1 MVFRRQHTRTLVTL
15 ALVLIQASSLN
26 HAYELVCQPEGM
38 VTSLAG
44 SGVPGF
50 RDGLKERAFLHQPTG
65 VAVDTAGVVYVSDS
79 GNNRIRRMSVDGI
92 MTTIAGSG
100 SAGFADDTLSR
111 AEFNNPQAIVLTPDG
126 LLFVADCNNH
136 RIRLIDM
143 VQEQVLT
150 YAGAGISDYRDAVD
164 PAQAYI
170 RSPVGL
176 AYHTSTGDLYVSDGD
191 SRIRVVRGLGGMV
204 ETVLNGGGT
213 AGFSDAVGLSA
224 VFNSPSH
231 MTMNDDETVLY
242 VADRRNNRIRSVDL
256 LTLTVTTVAGTEAS
270 PESGGTL
277 ASNGATTG
285 NVLPG
290 SQGGIRFNHPFG
302 IAFYLEPRDVG
313 NPSGNATL
321 SGRPALLVT
330 EIRSH
335 RLRRIILDGN
345 VSGSADATVV
355 SFAYAGS
362 YNSAPGHSDGLG
374 PACLFD
380 GPTGIAILP
389 GAGGRV
395 AFVADA
401 GNNLLRRV
409 TREIP
414 TQVHVDIVAVD
425 NAYFASGANSGYPRD
440 LVLESYGYYSVNGP
454 PNNETTH
461 LHGSLTFIDESHDL
475 TMCVYPSSEYFLYF
489 KGSIQVTVWGEE
501 KSSLDVVSRY
511 TYLVWTGK
519 SAQDERSEN
528 FQLRGGGCTDPSA
541 PNFNVWASY
550 DDGSCVAGT
559 TLELEIS
566 AMGSWGMYQVE
577 GPGFYYGDELAS
589 RQSGIAEDDL
599 HFLKFTAWPQA
610 VYTIQLHGAL
620 RVLVTDAPNQAT
632 TFTYLNYTSDNE
644 GSHHIEVIRPAGSG
658 CTQNAF
664 INYSPF
670 ATSEDNSC
678 MEGSL
683 VQFDSTAATFDSL
696 DWYGYG
702 YFGVL
707 EPLLL
712 GGHAVISPIRY
723 STANSTST
731 STAYVIPGTYSIN
744 MFGNA
749 SAQVF
754 LDESDAIL
762 LNVDGS
768 NSAMHVDA
776 HGFPSTL
783 GNAVMYFTVPEN
795 AVKQQVVS
803 DAGGVVGN
811 TETGSVVLG
820 AGALETPTV
829 IGIAVAELSNS
840 AVANLRN
847 DGGAGSNGGSW
858 DIIGKVFQVN
868 PLRLRLAFPVTISIP
883 FEESNQP
890 AENGNSNMVVLRASD
905 EQASDWRVV
914 SGASFSAGNAFV
926 ELDYF
931 SLLTVAAR
939 AEVRAITPARAI
951 TSGGTAIT
959 LDGVNFRGV
968 PVSSAEG
975 NIFCKFGD
983 VFKKAEFVR
992 SQEIRG
998 FGEAVMCPTPAISEA
1013 KFTTVEIHDAGTLLS
1028 SDSRLQILITAAADI
1043 TSSLPPS
1050 GPASGGTLVFIF
1062 GSRLSAGA
1070 SNIETSRVGD
1080 LGGPGT
1086 RSRDDI
1092 TCFFGGTR
1100 SDSNGLAISSALAIC
1115 EVPDGHSNLQLP
1127 AVGVSL
1133 SSHSHLEPTSARYQ
1147 YRAALNLVSSED
1159 ESPSIS
1165 RVIRSFH
1172 GTEEGGIVVDVHFGE
1187 KHWKIS
1193 EDVNH
1198 GPPEHVRIAD
1208 LRCMFGSVSVSSRF
1222 TSRVGEKLQCMAP
1235 ARSGSRRRRNA
1246 TGGTVQF
1253 EQYSSTICPVHI
1265 SGSPGEPML
1274 HVADFTY
1281 LPVVHHIGAMGSDP
1295 PEARADFSDVSP
1307 HADIARSLY
1316 TSHHGGFVAVSLSS
1330 GTFKSPSQ
1338 ADLRPL
1344 IEYLSPGKHNM
1355 PFVRAAG
1362 GGPTLTGGGGG
1373 ILWLAGGN
1381 LSPYGIVGSWKSH
1394 DVAGIDLGMKSVMM
1408 CRFGVLGID
1417 FNPHNPMTN
1426 THKRSPSPIL
1436 ESAAGGHI
1444 VSSALVACEPPTF
1457 LPSHEGFN
1465 NDVFPQREYV
1475 EDGIEVRVG
1484 VTSDL
1489 GTESVA
1495 GIILRMTLEPILT
1508 SVSPLSGIPS
1518 SGGSTITTTWHA
1530 KAWPGFRF
1538 PNPHLS
1544 CAFGTIAP
1552 ISLMLLGGESEA
1564 GSCVT
1569 PAHAPTP
1576 EGSQSKGVELLP
1588 ISLHLQSSG
1597 RLACMHFKFD
1607 AIVRTTPIQRAFL
1620 TSSIYTSSG
1629 KVLSVSHLLP
1639 LSAKSCNFGMDISS
1653 TLHPVSP
1660 NMAVC
1665 FTTAMRGGFVTVR
1678 ISGDQQSYGG
1688 MLMGQIEVTDPPLVK
1703 TLMPSIISSTGG
1715 TIMKIVGFNLHSS
1728 CQGLG
1733 CMSNLFCTYSVGA
1746 TSAAL
1751 MISSSLALCEVPSHA
1766 ASLHQH
1772 GANTDSGPK
1781 LKQHE
1786 TLFTISRGSQDPL
1799 QTGIGIRI
1807 SESPNVSITVPGVA
1821 TADAGG
1827 DLITVHGIN
1836 FDVNFLSPR
1845 CVFGTISVA
1854 AAILNETRAECVSPS
1869 HAASCVPFA
1878 ISHLGDWGSF
1888 RGDTVVTYVQ

>member
-1 MVFRRQHTRTLVTL
+1 MVSRRQHTSTFVTL
-15 ALVLIQASSLN
+15 ALVLFQVSSLN
-26 HAYELVCQPEGM
+26 DAYELVCQPEGM

-44 SGVPGF
+44 SGIPGF

-65 VAVDTAGVVYVSDS
+65 VTVDTAGVVYVSDS
-79 GNNRIRRMSVDGI
+79 GNNRIRRISVDGI
-92 MTTIAGSG
+92 TTTIAGSG

-111 AEFNNPQAIVLTPDG
+111 AEFNNPQAIVLTPGG

-224 VFNSPSH
+224 IFNSPSH
-231 MTMNDDETVLY
+231 MTMNEDETVLY

-277 ASNGATTG
+277 ASDGATSG

-290 SQGGIRFNHPFG
+290 SQAGIRFNHPFG

-313 NPSGNATL
+313 NPSGNASL

-330 EIRSH
+330 EFRSH

-345 VSGSADATVV
+345 VSGSGDATVV

-362 YNSAPGHSDGLG
+362 YNSAPGHSDELG

-380 GPTGIAILP
+380 GPSGIAVLP

-401 GNNLLRRV
+401 GNHLLRRV

-414 TQVHVDIVAVD
+414 TQLHVNIVAVD
-425 NAYFASGANSGYPRD
+425 NAYFESGANSGYPRD

-461 LHGSLTFIDESHDL
+461 LHGSLSFIDESHDL

-489 KGSIQVTVWGEE
+489 RGSIQVTVWGEE

-528 FQLRGGGCTDPSA
+528 FRLRGGGCTDPSA

-559 TLELEIS
+559 TLEMEIS

-589 RQSGIAEDDL
+589 RQSGVAEDDV

-632 TFTYLNYTSDNE
+632 SFVYLNYTSDDE
-644 GSHHIEVIRPAGSG
+644 GSHHIEVMRPAGSG

-683 VQFDSTAATFDSL
+683 VQFDSTAATFDSF

-702 YFGVL
+702 YISVI

-712 GGHAVISPIRY
+712 GGHAVISPILY
-723 STANSTST
+723 SAANITS
-731 STAYVIPGTYSIN
+731 SSNAYVIPGKYPIN
-744 MFGNA
+744 VFGNA

-754 LDESDAIL
+754 LDESDVVL

-768 NSAMHVDA
+768 NSAIHVDA

-783 GNAVMYFTVPEN
+783 GDAVMYFTVPEN

-811 TETGSVVLG
+811 TETGSVILG
-820 AGALETPTV
+820 SGALETPTV

-847 DGGAGSNGGSW
+847 DGGAGSSGGAW

-883 FEESNQP
+883 FEESSQP
-890 AENGNSNMVVLRASD
+890 TKNGNSNMVVLRASD

-951 TSGGTAIT
+951 TSGGTRIT
-959 LDGVNFRGV
+959 LDGVNFRAV

-983 VFKKAEFVR
+983 VFEKAEFVR
-992 SQEIRG
+992 SREIRG
-998 FGEAVMCPTPAISEA
+998 FGEAVMCPTPAMSEA
-1013 KFTTVEIHDAGTLLS
+1013 RFTTVEIHDAGTLLS
-1028 SDSRLQILITAAADI
+1028 SDSRLQILITAAANI
-1043 TSSLPPS
+1043 TSSLPAS
-1050 GPASGGTLVFIF
+1050 GPASGGTLTFIF
-1062 GSRLSAGA
+1062 GTRLSAGA

-1080 LGGPGT
+1080 LGGPAT

-1092 TCFFGGTR
+1092 TCAFGGSR

-1133 SSHSHLEPTSARYQ
+1133 SSHSHLEPTFVRYQ
-1147 YRAALNLVSSED
+1147 YRAALDRVSSED

-1165 RVIRSFH
+1165 RVIRSFY
-1172 GTEEGGIVVDVHFGE
+1172 GTEDGGVVVDVHFGE
-1187 KHWKIS
+1187 KHWQIN
-1193 EDVNH
+1193 EDVDH
-1198 GPPEHVRIAD
+1198 ATPEHVLIPA

-1222 TSRVGEKLQCMAP
+1222 TSRVGEELHCMAP
-1235 ARSGSRRRRNA
+1235 ARSGLRRQRNA
-1246 TGGTVQF
+1246 TGGTVH
-1253 EQYSSTICPVHI
+1253 SSSIYPVLI

-1281 LPVVHHIGAMGSDP
+1281 LPVVHSIGVMGSDLF
-1295 PEARADFSDVSP
+1295 EAHAEFSDASL
-1307 HADIARSLY
+1307 HADIARSLHS
-1316 TSHHGGFVAVSLSS
+1316 SHYGGFVAVSLSS
-1330 GTFKSPSQ
+1330 GNIKLPSQ

-1344 IEYLSPGKHNM
+1344 MEYLSPGKHNI
-1355 PFVRAAG
+1355 PFLTAAG
-1362 GGPTLTGGGGG
+1362 GGPTLSGGGGG

-1381 LSPYGIVGSWKSH
+1381 LSPYGVGGSWNSH
-1394 DVAGIDLGMKSVMM
+1394 DVAGFGWGMKSAMM
-1408 CRFGVLGID
+1408 CRFGMIGIG
-1417 FNPHNPMTN
+1417 FSAHNPMTII
-1426 THKRSPSPIL
+1426 HKQSPSPIL
-1436 ESAAGGHI
+1436 ESAAVGHI

-1457 LPSHEGFN
+1457 LPSHEGFS
-1465 NDVFPQREYV
+1465 NDVFPQLEYV
-1475 EDGIEVRVG
+1475 GDGTEVLVG
-1484 VTSDL
+1484 VTSGL

-1495 GIILRMTLEPILT
+1495 GFILRMTSEPILT

-1518 SGGSTITTTWHA
+1518 SGGSTITVTWRA
-1530 KAWPGFRF
+1530 NAWPGFRF
-1538 PNPHLS
+1538 PIPHLS

-1552 ISLMLLGGESEA
+1552 ISLMLLRGESEA

-1576 EGSQSKGVELLP
+1576 EGGQSKGVELLP
-1588 ISLHLQSSG
+1588 MTLYLQSSG
-1597 RLACMHFKFD
+1597 RLACVDFKFD
-1607 AIVRTTPIQRAFL
+1607 AAVSTTSIQRAFL
-1620 TSSIYTSSG
+1620 TSSIYTSAG
-1629 KVLSVSHLLP
+1629 KVLSISHLLP
-1639 LSAKSCNFGMDISS
+1639 VSAKKCNFGMDIS
-1653 TLHPVSP
+1653 TTMHPVSP
-1660 NMAVC
+1660 DMAVC
-1665 FTTAMRGGFVTVR
+1665 VTTAMRGGFVVVR
-1678 ISGDQQSYGG
+1678 ISGDQLSNAG
-1688 MLMGQIEVTDPPLVK
+1688 MFMDQIEVINPPLVK
-1703 TLMPSIISSTGG
+1703 ALMPSVISSTGG
-1715 TIMKIVGFNLHSS
+1715 TIIKIVGFNLHSS
-1728 CQGLG
+1728 CYGLG
-1733 CMSNLFCTYSVGA
+1733 CMSNLFCTYGVRA
-1746 TSAAL
+1746 TSAAVS
-1751 MISSSLALCEVPSHA
+1751 ISSSLALCEVPSHPA
-1766 ASLHQH
+1766 NLHQA
-1772 GANTDSGPK
+1772 GTNIDSGPK
-1781 LKQHE
+1781 LNKHD
-1786 TLFTISRGSQDPL
+1786 TLFTISRGSQDHL
-1799 QTGIGIRI
+1799 KTGIGLRF
-1807 SESPNVSITVPGVA
+1807 SESPNVSITAPGVA
-1821 TADAGG
+1821 TADTGG

-1836 FDVNFLSPR
+1836 FGMNFFSPR

-1854 AAILNETRAECVSPS
+1854 AAFFNETRAECVSPS

-1878 ISHLGDWGSF
+1878 ISHLGDCGSF
-1888 RGDTVVTYVQ
+1888 RDNTVQFCFA